1 MHVFRDWLIY
11 IKISYWFV
19 YIKSALMVV
28 GEWKNGIVCPMVNV
42 PTLLVPQLQNYSQ
55 KSSVH

>member
-19 YIKSALMVV
+19 YIKSVDGCQRMEKWDCLPDGKCPYAL
-28 GEWKNGIVCPMVNV
+28 IILC
-42 PTLLVPQLQNYSQ
+42 
-55 KSSVH
+55 